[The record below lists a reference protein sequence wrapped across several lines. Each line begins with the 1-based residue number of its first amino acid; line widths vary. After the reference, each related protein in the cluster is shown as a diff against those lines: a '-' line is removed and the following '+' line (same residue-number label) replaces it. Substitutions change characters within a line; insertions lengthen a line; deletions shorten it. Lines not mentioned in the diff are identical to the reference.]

1 MRGAEE
7 AWIRRMLAESKARLT
22 GRGEEEEEVV
32 FLKRKKRKK
41 KKVELV
47 IVEDESS
54 VDQKEV
60 LEENVAK
67 KTKSKVKVSETNEEM
82 VEKTIE
88 EAVEETLE
96 EGVVESEVLMEE
108 VQVEEVV
115 CVVEEIQFVKE
126 VGVEKEVPNAAKD
139 KKYDV
144 SVSEQKTTKK
154 RKLGDKTE
162 KQKVK
167 KKKKNIRVEVK
178 EEPGKYFINPL
189 YDQGQAK
196 DKLKEGDCIHL
207 DSEEIEEGFSTLE
220 ETNKQMEELNNCKGK
235 AGGVIIQCVGARKP

>member
-88 EAVEETLE
+88 E
-96 EGVVESEVLMEE
+96 GVVESEVLMEE

-144 SVSEQKTTKK
+144 SVSEQKTNKK